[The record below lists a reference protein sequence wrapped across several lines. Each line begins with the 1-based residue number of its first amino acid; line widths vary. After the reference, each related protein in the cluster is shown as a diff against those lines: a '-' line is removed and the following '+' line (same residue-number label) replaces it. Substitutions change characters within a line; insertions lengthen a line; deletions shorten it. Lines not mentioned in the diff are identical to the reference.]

1 MLLAGGI
8 VVGVVAASLVTTT
21 TIDVVASRVE
31 AGRLED
37 YGQAVEV
44 DGRRMNVLIEGT
56 GDETIVLLPGFGT
69 SSPVLDFAPLTRR
82 LAVDHRVVVV
92 EPFGY
97 GLSDPTDRERT
108 SANIVGEI
116 HDALDT
122 LGIDRYVLMGHSIAG
137 IHALELTARYPDEVE
152 AFVGIDTSVPEQP
165 GMDAAF
171 PIDLLRA
178 AKTLGLSRIAT
189 AFGGA
194 SGAAFTD
201 RERDQIDILTNRNS
215 LADTYLDEMS
225 RIGATF
231 ADAEGRRFPAY
242 LPLLLFVV
250 AENPR
255 NPEWAALHE
264 NQAATV
270 ADGTVIPLA
279 GDHYLHHTQ
288 AAAIADAY
296 EAWSAA
302 RVGD

>member
-8 VVGVVAASLVTTT
+8 VAGIVAGTLATTT

-31 AGRLED
+31 ADRLEN

-44 DGRRMNVLIEGT
+44 DGLRMNVQIDGT

-108 SANIVGEI
+108 SANIVTEI
-116 HDALDT
+116 HEALEA

-137 IHALELTARYPDEVE
+137 IHALELTARYPDEVQ

-178 AKTLGLSRIAT
+178 AKGLGLSRIAT

-194 SGAAFTD
+194 SGDAFTD
-201 RERDQIDILTNRNS
+201 HERDQIDILTNRNS

-225 RIGATF
+225 RIGTTF
-231 ADAEGRRFPAY
+231 AEAEGRRFPAD

-250 AENPR
+250 ADNPR
-255 NPEWAALHE
+255 NPDWAALHE
-264 NQAATV
+264 RQAATV
-270 ADGTVIPLA
+270 ADGTVIPLP

-288 AAAIADAY
+288 SAAIAEAYDA
-296 EAWSAA
+296 WAA
-302 RVGD
+302 TRIGG